1 MNVTIKPDG
10 WDSKT
15 PEAFDGIWMVVRSI
29 IQVFY
34 QHFGPRVLELPD
46 LTILH
51 HDADP
56 DCLRQAHTIRL
67 NTRDSLWSQCA
78 YQFSH
83 EFCHYQIPKDLQRPL
98 RWFEESLCE
107 AASYFFMECM
117 AHLWQERP
125 PLPGCIPYAPSL
137 ITYIRDDQKKA
148 RAFNLD
154 YTDPLNPYFDL
165 LTNNE
170 YMRDLNAY
178 VAIHLLPIFQ
188 DMPDLWRAV
197 PLLAALPA
205 SNDFTAL
212 LTAWHAIA
220 DAQCSEGIKRI
231 AKIFNITLP

>member
-46 LTILH
+46 LTILN

-67 NTRDSLWSQCA
+67 CTNNNSLAQCA

-148 RAFNLD
+148 RVFNLD